1 MKNIKIILLLIVLF
15 SLAKNT
21 NGQTINWASLKNEQ
35 NHIISINAA
44 GWDYAFGFGAG
55 YGYKLNTKL
64 PIVLN
69 LEYSFPSGKNVI
81 DDFKTKIGGKI
92 RVCQLKNFQFSAN
105 IYGVFRRYENPLVR
119 LINFGSDMSG
129 VVGYYSPKWFVAGE
143 VGFDKAIVT
152 HFKHSQIFKDNI
164 YADVKDGWYEPA
176 TGGNFY
182 YGIQTGVSFKRHDI
196 YLKIG
201 KVVTQNFK
209 TTPLIPYY
217 AQLGYNFKFSKKS
230 SVKK

>member
-1 MKNIKIILLLIVLF
+1 MKNIKTVLLLCILF

-21 NGQTINWASLKNEQ
+21 NGQTINWANLKSEE
-35 NHIISINAA
+35 NHIVNINAA
-44 GWDYAFGFGAG
+44 GWDYAFAFGAG

-69 LEYSFPSGKNVI
+69 IDYSFPSGKNMI

-92 RVCQLKNFQFSAN
+92 RVCQLKNFQLSAN
-105 IYGVFRRYENPLVR
+105 IYAVFRRYENPLVR

-129 VVGYYSPKWFVAGE
+129 VVGYYRPKWFVAGE

-152 HFKHSQIFKDNI
+152 HFKHSQSFKDNI
-164 YADVKDGWYEPA
+164 YANVKDGWYEPA

-182 YGIQTGVSFKRHDI
+182 YGIQTGFSFKRHDI
-196 YLKIG
+196 YLKVG
-201 KVVTQNFK
+201 KVVTQDFK

-217 AQLGYNFKFSKKS
+217 AQLGYNFKFSKKA
-230 SVKK
+230 KK